1 MQCFAMFVNFFFS
14 FLGVDFLWI
23 STVP

>member
-1 MQCFAMFVNFFFS
+1 MQCFAMFVNFFFP
-14 FLGVDFLWI
+14 FLAVDFLWI